1 MEKIKR
7 LFATAAS
14 KNGSYSV
21 GLTAMAVAAVLL
33 FNLAAGQLPQ
43 QAKQID
49 ISDNRLYEI
58 SEVSRDLLEGLE
70 DPVEIRVLQKKES
83 YDDRLVRFLE
93 SYAALSPNL
102 SLEWIDPVLHPS
114 VLTEYETQQNNVV
127 VSCEATGKEKVIDYY
142 DMIVPDYSSYYTTGS
157 ASKGQFDAEG
167 QITGAVN
174 TVTAGETHRIYYTS
188 GHGESALSSQVNDL
202 IEKISGETQELNL
215 LMSTAVPED
224 CELLLISGPTADLA
238 AEEIALLRDYMNR
251 GGKVMILLGMSKEEQ
266 PNLEGF
272 LAEYGMTVEQ
282 GYAADMERN
291 LQGNYYWIF
300 PEVTAGSPITDKMET
315 EMLLMTN
322 AKGITQTDP
331 ARDTISLNPV
341 LQTSQEGYVVT
352 EEGETRGQYL
362 LGAVA
367 SETIAGSEEETE
379 GEEEET
385 KESRLTVLSSDTL
398 IDGNLTAM
406 YGSLENLTLFMNLVT
421 ENLSDVTNISIEPKN
436 LAVTYNTMQHVGTIS
451 FAAVIGIPAL
461 FLLGGFLQWRRRRK
475 A

>member
-33 FNLAAGQLPQ
+33 FNLVIGQLPQ

-58 SEVSRDLLEGLE
+58 SEVSRDLVKGLE
-70 DPVEIRVLQKKES
+70 NPVEIRVLQKKEA

-102 SLEWIDPVLHPS
+102 SLEWVDPVLHPS

-127 VSCEATGKEKVIDYY
+127 VSCEATGKEKVIEYY

-157 ASKGQFDAEG
+157 ASEGQFDAEG

-174 TVTAGETHRIYYTS
+174 TVTAGQTHKIYYTS
-188 GHGESALSSQVNDL
+188 GHGESALSSQVKDL
-202 IEKISGETQELNL
+202 IQKISGETQELNL
-215 LMSTAVPED
+215 LMNTAIPED

-238 AEEIALLRDYMNR
+238 EEETDLLRDYMSR

-272 LAEYGMTVEQ
+272 LAEYSMTVEK

-352 EEGETRGQYL
+352 EEEETRGQYL

-367 SETIAGSEEETE
+367 SETITGSEEETE
-379 GEEEET
+379 GEEEEA

-421 ENLSDVTNISIEPKN
+421 ENLSDVTNISVEPKN

-461 FLLGGFLQWRRRRK
+461 FLLGGLLQWRRRRK